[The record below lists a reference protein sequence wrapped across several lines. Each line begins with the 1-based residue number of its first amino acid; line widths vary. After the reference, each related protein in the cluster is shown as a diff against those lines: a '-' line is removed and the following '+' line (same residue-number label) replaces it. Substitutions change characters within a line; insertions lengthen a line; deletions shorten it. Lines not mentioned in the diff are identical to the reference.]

1 MHTHPSVSLPNRYL
15 KVSGGGAGN
24 HNCRPP
30 IWGCRGRGTIRVP
43 GKPRPGW
50 VREQDTSAVGGG
62 GAQEAVW
69 ASSLREGAR
78 AAWVGEL
85 CQPKPGRVP
94 GTRRPQ
100 SSPRSVPC
108 WSKYRLCPQ
117 QATEMSREDPPHLPH
132 FRILGGPAYS
142 SWSPV
147 AHSGSPTDRTP
158 GLCPSSA
165 SEMKASCVT
174 KTQTTHPGA
183 RPTGDAWGVA
193 RNPRKGQRTL
203 CLTEVRPS
211 SVQPPAGWEPRAHG
225 RLLGASFSP
234 P

>member
-132 FRILGGPAYS
+132 FRILGGPAYC
-142 SWSPV
+142 SWSPD

-158 GLCPSSA
+158 GPLPTIGFRDEGCMRHKDTNHPPGCSSHRGCLGGGQ
-165 SEMKASCVT
+165 EP
-174 KTQTTHPGA
+174 TQGA
-183 RPTGDAWGVA
+183 ANA
-193 RNPRKGQRTL
+193 
-203 CLTEVRPS
+203 
-211 SVQPPAGWEPRAHG
+211 PPDGSQA
-225 RLLGASFSP
+225 
-234 P
+234 